1 MLTSI
6 KNSAEETYCRQI
18 LSKNRIWGDC
28 LSSRNL
34 QDVRLSYKR
43 ILPAFASELGAGE
56 YQCLGVEIFNRSVMS
71 EQKENKTKIV
81 FIRVSQTEYDKLQRQ
96 FKKTTCKRFSH
107 YTRKKLLD
115 KHVVEFYRN
124 QSLDD
129 FMTAMLDLQKELN
142 AIGNNFNQIVKR
154 IYTLKGFDA
163 FQQWYIELSIDRKQ
177 VLNQVEKINRKL
189 GEISDEWLR

>member
-1 MLTSI
+1 M
-6 KNSAEETYCRQI
+6 N
-18 LSKNRIWGDC
+18 
-28 LSSRNL
+28 
-34 QDVRLSYKR
+34 
-43 ILPAFASELGAGE
+43 
-56 YQCLGVEIFNRSVMS
+56 

-81 FIRVSQTEYDKLQRQ
+81 RCRISEAEYNKLQRQ
-96 FKKTTCKRFSH
+96 FKKTTCKRFSQ

-142 AIGNNFNQIVKR
+142 AIGNNFNQVVKR
-154 IYTLKGFDA
+154 IYTLKGFET
-163 FQQWYIELSIDRKQ
+163 FQQWYIELSIERKQ
-177 VLNQVEKINRKL
+177 VMHQVEKINQKL